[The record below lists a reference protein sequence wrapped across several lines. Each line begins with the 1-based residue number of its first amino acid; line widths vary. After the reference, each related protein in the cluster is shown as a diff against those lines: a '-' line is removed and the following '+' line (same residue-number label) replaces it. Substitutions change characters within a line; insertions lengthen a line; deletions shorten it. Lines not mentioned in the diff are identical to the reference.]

1 MPENVNLKVTI
12 HTDLVAKVR
21 SNLLGF
27 RRKEKMPTSICP
39 ECDEEVYV
47 DAEVEQG
54 DRVTC
59 DECGSRLVVV
69 GLDPIE
75 MDLYEETESDDIGD
89 EEDFESYDYDNDR
102 Y

>member
-1 MPENVNLKVTI
+1 
-12 HTDLVAKVR
+12 
-21 SNLLGF
+21 
-27 RRKEKMPTSICP
+27 MPTSICP

-59 DECGSRLVVV
+59 DECGSHLVVV

-75 MDLYEETESDDIGD
+75 MDLYEETEADDIGD
-89 EEDFESYDYDNDR
+89 DEEAYDYDNDR

>member
-1 MPENVNLKVTI
+1 
-12 HTDLVAKVR
+12 
-21 SNLLGF
+21 
-27 RRKEKMPTSICP
+27 MPTSICP

-47 DAEVEQG
+47 DAESEQG

-59 DECGSRLVVV
+59 DECGSQLVIV

-75 MDLYEETESDDIGD
+75 MDLYEESESDDPGD
-89 EEDFESYDYDNDR
+89 EEDFDSYDYEDSR